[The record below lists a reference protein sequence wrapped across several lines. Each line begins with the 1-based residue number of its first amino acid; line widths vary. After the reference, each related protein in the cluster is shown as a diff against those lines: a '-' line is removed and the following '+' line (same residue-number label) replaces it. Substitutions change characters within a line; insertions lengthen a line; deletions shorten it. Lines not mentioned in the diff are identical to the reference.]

1 MMKTENSKFSIL
13 KKNRP
18 LFIAEMS
25 ANHNGAFSSAKKIIK
40 CAKNYGADLIK
51 IQTFTPEI
59 MTLKSKNKLFKIR
72 SGIWKGKYLWDLYN
86 KAAMPLE
93 WYKDL
98 FNYAKLLNIK
108 MFSSVFDE
116 SAVDFLEDLNCPLYK
131 ISSFEMNDFSLIK
144 KISETKKPLI
154 ISTGTNNL
162 KEIDASFDYIK
173 KCGINDIALLY
184 CVSNYPA
191 KFSDFNLNNIKI
203 LKERYQC
210 TVGFSDHSLDNT
222 IAFASIIAGAELVEK
237 HVGFQGQRKG
247 LDINF
252 SLKGKQIKEFKDA
265 IDNAYK
271 LLGKKYFYRT
281 KSEVKNRIYRRSIF
295 SLKDIKKG
303 EKFTTSNIKRIRPGN
318 GISPVFFD
326 KLLGKK
332 SPFDL
337 TSEMPLTKKIIKKLK
352 ICK

>member
-1 MMKTENSKFSIL
+1 MKNKKYSEFSIL
-13 KKNRP
+13 KKNNP

-25 ANHNGAFSSAKKIIK
+25 ANHNGSFSVAKKIIK
-40 CAKNYGADLIK
+40 CAKNNGADLIK
-51 IQTFTPEI
+51 IQTFVPEN
-59 MTLKSKNKLFKIR
+59 MTIKSKKKIFKIK
-72 SGIWKGKYLWDLYN
+72 SGLWKGKYLWDLYN

-93 WYKDL
+93 WGKDL
-98 FNYAKLLNIK
+98 FSYAKLLNIK
-108 MFSSVFDE
+108 IFSSVFDE
-116 SAVDFLEDLNCPLYK
+116 SAVDFLENLNCPLYK

-154 ISTGTNNL
+154 VSTGTNNL
-162 KEIDASFDYIK
+162 QEIDAAFDYIK
-173 KCGINDIALLY
+173 NCGIKDIALLY

-191 KFSDFNLNNIKI
+191 KITDFNLNNIKI

-222 IAFASIIAGAELVEK
+222 IAFSSIIAGAELVEK

-252 SLKGKQIKEFKDA
+252 SLKGKQIKEFKDS

-271 LLGKKYFYRT
+271 LLGKNYFYRT

-295 SLKDIKKG
+295 SVKHIKKG
-303 EKFTTSNIKRIRPGN
+303 EKFTTANIKKIRPGN
-318 GISPVFFD
+318 GLSPVFFD

-337 TSEMPLTKKIIKKLK
+337 TSKTPLAKKIIKKLK
-352 ICK
+352 IYK

>member
-1 MMKTENSKFSIL
+1 MKNPKYSEFSIL
-13 KKNRP
+13 KKNKP

-25 ANHNGAFSSAKKIIK
+25 ANHNGSFSVAKKIIK
-40 CAKNYGADLIK
+40 CAKNNGADLIK
-51 IQTFTPEI
+51 IQTFVPEN
-59 MTLKSKNKLFKIR
+59 MTIKSKKKLFKIK
-72 SGIWKGKYLWDLYN
+72 SGLWKGKYLWDLYN

-93 WYKDL
+93 WGKDL
-98 FNYAKLLNIK
+98 FSYAKLLNIK
-108 MFSSVFDE
+108 IFSSVFDE

-154 ISTGTNNL
+154 VSTGTNNL
-162 KEIDASFDYIK
+162 KEIDAAFDYIK
-173 KCGINDIALLY
+173 NCGIKDIALLY

-191 KFSDFNLNNIKI
+191 KITDFNLNNIKI

-222 IAFASIIAGAELVEK
+222 IAFSSIIAGAELVEK

-252 SLKGKQIKEFKDA
+252 SLKGKQIKEFKDS

-271 LLGKKYFYRT
+271 LLGKNYFYRT

-295 SLKDIKKG
+295 SVKHIKKG
-303 EKFTTSNIKRIRPGN
+303 EKFTTSNIKKIRPGN
-318 GISPVFFD
+318 GLSPVFFD
-326 KLLGKK
+326 KLLGKR

-337 TSEMPLTKKIIKKLK
+337 TSEAPLAKKIIKKLK
-352 ICK
+352 IYK